1 MHLGN
6 RIFKNLDPLGLGG
19 KKKGVLDGE
28 RLETPVVNVHGA
40 LQLWTTDPCGQGP
53 VGAATRDGSL
63 GPFKALLPAA
73 KPQASAG
80 EDMHY

>member
-1 MHLGN
+1 MSMEPSN
-6 RIFKNLDPLGLGG
+6 
-19 KKKGVLDGE
+19 
-28 RLETPVVNVHGA
+28 
-40 LQLWTTDPCGQGP
+40 CGQQTCVARGQW
-53 VGAATRDGSL
+53 VLTLGTGSL